1 MTRRRT
7 LRSPRAAP
15 LAAVATLLAAG
26 TLAAC
31 GAAAAVPDR
40 DPDVTG
46 TVEAGQGGAVLV
58 EPSDR
63 YYERMA
69 IVGDDG
75 TLVVGSDGEALDPD
89 DLATGDAVEVWVGE
103 ACAESFPV
111 QCDVIAV
118 RVVG

>member
-1 MTRRRT
+1 MQ
-7 LRSPRAAP
+7 LP
-15 LAAVATLLAAG
+15 
-26 TLAAC
+26 C
-31 GAAAAVPDR
+31 GAAAVVPDR

-46 TVEAGQGGAVLV
+46 TVEAGRGGAVLV

-69 IVGDDG
+69 LVGDG

-111 QCDVIAV
+111 QCDVVAV